1 MLEAARAAAA
11 GHPTPQSRM
20 AASGLVSDHGSITS
34 PAGSLVTGRGGR
46 PARLVDIIGGAEW
59 GSSGHRQFAPRNT
72 RGYWL
77 VPAAD
82 SEAALDAGDRALVE
96 ILRKVT

>member
-1 MLEAARAAAA
+1 
-11 GHPTPQSRM
+11 M
-20 AASGLVSDHGSITS
+20 AASGLEVAGSRITS
-34 PAGSLVTGRGGR
+34 PAGSIVTGAGHS
-46 PARLVDIIGGAEW
+46 ARLVDVIGGAEF
-59 GSSGHRQFAPRNT
+59 GSSTYRQFAPRNT